1 MSKLKKLVKES
12 FGDRKFGEPL
22 PTFSGVM
29 KDHQLGKVY
38 TDKDR
43 PPFQVKEETIIESI
57 PSYFSGYFQN
67 LDANVERLEKN
78 VKQLIKD
85 LGKDGLKKESLEV
98 ASLYKKHII
107 EFKVKL
113 KNFKKKYRD

>member
-1 MSKLKKLVKES
+1 M
-12 FGDRKFGEPL
+12 
-22 PTFSGVM
+22 
-29 KDHQLGKVY
+29 
-38 TDKDR
+38 
-43 PPFQVKEETIIESI
+43 
-57 PSYFSGYFQN
+57 
-67 LDANVERLEKN
+67 EKN

>member
-1 MSKLKKLVKES
+1 MIKLKQFLNE
-12 FGDRKFGEPL
+12 G
-22 PTFSGVM
+22 
-29 KDHQLGKVY
+29 
-38 TDKDR
+38 
-43 PPFQVKEETIIESI
+43 I
-57 PSYFSGYFQN
+57 PNYFRGYVNNINNN
-67 LDANVERLEKN
+67 LDRLDKN

-113 KNFKKKYRD
+113 KDFERKNRD

>member
-1 MSKLKKLVKES
+1 MVKLKELLNE
-12 FGDRKFGEPL
+12 G
-22 PTFSGVM
+22 
-29 KDHQLGKVY
+29 
-38 TDKDR
+38 
-43 PPFQVKEETIIESI
+43 I
-57 PSYFSGYFQN
+57 PNYFRGYFDNVNNN
-67 LDANVERLEKN
+67 LDRLEKN

>member
-1 MSKLKKLVKES
+1 MISLKQFLNE
-12 FGDRKFGEPL
+12 G
-22 PTFSGVM
+22 
-29 KDHQLGKVY
+29 
-38 TDKDR
+38 
-43 PPFQVKEETIIESI
+43 I
-57 PSYFSGYFQN
+57 PNYFRGYFNNINNN
-67 LDANVERLEKN
+67 LDRLDKN

-113 KNFKKKYRD
+113 KDFERKNRD

>member
-1 MSKLKKLVKES
+1 MIKLKEFLNE
-12 FGDRKFGEPL
+12 G
-22 PTFSGVM
+22 
-29 KDHQLGKVY
+29 
-38 TDKDR
+38 
-43 PPFQVKEETIIESI
+43 I
-57 PSYFSGYFQN
+57 PNYFRGYFDNVNNN
-67 LDANVERLEKN
+67 LDRLEKN

-113 KNFKKKYRD
+113 KDF